1 MGAQPI
7 VTPLMNVM
15 VAAARKAAKALLRD
29 FGEVEQLQVS
39 RKGPADFV
47 TKADLK
53 ADKILRDELMKARPH
68 YCLVSEEGSAID
80 GPDKSHKWFVD
91 PLDGTTNFLHGIPH
105 WSISIGLEREG
116 ALVAG
121 LVYAPLSN
129 DMFMAERGQGSW
141 LNDRR
146 MRVSGRRDVSESLLS
161 TGIPARGT
169 GGYDRFSTELTKAM
183 THTAGVRRYGSAAL
197 DLAWVAAGRYDGF
210 WERGLKSWDVAAGA
224 VLVREAGGQVSGLD
238 GGSDYVHGGHILAS
252 NNHLHDALLNLIGN
266 RV

>member
-1 MGAQPI
+1 MAAQPI

-15 VAAARKAAKALLRD
+15 VAAARKASRALIRD

-39 RKGPADFV
+39 RKGPSDFV

-68 YCLVSEEGSAID
+68 YCLVSEEGGAID

-116 ALVAG
+116 QLVAG
-121 LVYAPLSN
+121 LVYAPLTN
-129 DMFMAERGQGSW
+129 DMFMAEKGQGSW

-146 MRVSGRRDVSESLLS
+146 MRVSGRRDVSESLLA

-169 GGYDRFSTELTKAM
+169 GGYSQFTAELTKAM

-197 DLAWVAAGRYDGF
+197 DLAWVAAGRFDGF
-210 WERGLKSWDVAAGA
+210 WERSLKSWDVAAGA
-224 VLVREAGGQVSGLD
+224 VLVREAGGQVTGLD
-238 GGSDYVHGGHILAS
+238 GGAGYLEGGQILAS
-252 NNHLHDALLNLIGN
+252 NNHLHGALLELVGG
-266 RV
+266 

>member
-1 MGAQPI
+1 MAATPI

-15 VAAARKAAKALLRD
+15 VASARKAAKALIRD

-68 YCLVSEEGSAID
+68 YCLISEEGGAID
-80 GPDKSHKWFVD
+80 GPDKSHKWYVD

-116 ALVAG
+116 QLVAG

-129 DMFMAERGQGSW
+129 DMFMAEKGQGSW

-146 MRVSGRRDVSESLLS
+146 MRVSGRREISDALLS

-169 GGYDRFSTELTKAM
+169 GGYAEFSKELTKAM

-210 WERGLKSWDVAAGA
+210 WERGLKSWDVAAGV

-238 GGSDYVHGGHILAS
+238 GGSGYLEGGQILAS
-252 NNHLHDALLNLIGN
+252 NNHLHSAMLGLLTG
-266 RV
+266 

>member
-15 VAAARKAAKALLRD
+15 VAAARKAAKALIRD

-68 YCLVSEEGSAID
+68 YCLISEEGGAID
-80 GPDKSHKWFVD
+80 GPDKSHKWYVD

-105 WSISIGLEREG
+105 WAISIGLEREG
-116 ALVAG
+116 NLVAG

-146 MRVSGRRDVSESLLS
+146 MRVSGRRDVGDALLS

-169 GGYDRFSTELTKAM
+169 GGYDRFSKELTNAM
-183 THTAGVRRYGSAAL
+183 TQTAGVRRYGSAAL

-210 WERGLKSWDVAAGA
+210 WERSLSSWDVAAGA
-224 VLVREAGGQVSGLD
+224 VIVREAGGQVSGLD
-238 GGSDYVHGGHILAS
+238 GGSDYLLGGQILAS
-252 NNHLHDALLNLIGN
+252 NNHLHDALLGLVGN
-266 RV
+266 KG

>member
-1 MGAQPI
+1 
-7 VTPLMNVM
+7 MNVM
-15 VAAARKAAKALLRD
+15 VAAARKAAKALIRD

-68 YCLVSEEGSAID
+68 YCLVSEEGGAID

-105 WSISIGLEREG
+105 WAISIGLEREG
-116 ALVAG
+116 NLVAG

-146 MRVSGRRDVSESLLS
+146 MRVSGRRDTREALLA
-161 TGIPARGT
+161 TGIPVPGRGSHSV
-169 GGYDRFSTELTKAM
+169 FSKELTNAM
-183 THTAGVRRYGSAAL
+183 AGTAGVRRYGSAAL
-197 DLAWVAAGRYDGF
+197 DLAWVAAGRFDGF
-210 WERGLKSWDVAAGA
+210 WERGLSSWDVAAGA
-224 VLVREAGGQVSGLD
+224 VLVREAGGQVTGLD
-238 GGSDYVHGGHILAS
+238 GGANILDSGQILAS
-252 NNHLHDALLNLIGN
+252 NNHLHGALLGLVGG
-266 RV
+266 